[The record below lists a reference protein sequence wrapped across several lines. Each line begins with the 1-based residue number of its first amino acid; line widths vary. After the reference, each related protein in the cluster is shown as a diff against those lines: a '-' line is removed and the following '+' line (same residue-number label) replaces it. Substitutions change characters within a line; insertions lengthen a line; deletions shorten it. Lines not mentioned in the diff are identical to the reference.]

1 MITPNLM
8 KQIGDAM
15 KAHDAVRVSTL
26 RGLSAELKNA
36 KINIYNPNATE
47 QRELTEAEEIAVVRK
62 EAKKRKEA
70 IEMYA
75 KAGAEDRAT
84 NEKQELAI
92 LQEFLPAEV
101 TEEQIIQLVNESITQ
116 LNAKTIAD
124 MGKVIADVKSKNS
137 GVDGGNGCTACTGE
151 TKLKMV
157 KINISKQ
164 ANYPISGVKVR
175 KFLQEFFKKHG
186 IVSDAECHVSFVG
199 EAKMLEIGKKIL

>member
-137 GVDGGNGCTACTGE
+137 GVDGGMVAQLVRE
-151 TKLKMV
+151 KL
-157 KINISKQ
+157 S
-164 ANYPISGVKVR
+164 
-175 KFLQEFFKKHG
+175 
-186 IVSDAECHVSFVG
+186 
-199 EAKMLEIGKKIL
+199 